1 MTSFIGTLAGGE
13 QTQWKTE
20 YGEDIVLL
28 VEGGEWALGVMA
40 ISRETNEVRSKL
52 RQELKRF
59 KERLSLPMLH
69 VTHDLKE
76 AIFLGDNILSIVK
89 GRISESWFQRQ
100 VELLAE
106 DDSGGI

>member
-1 MTSFIGTLAGGE
+1 MTSPMTYDEELSNEKVLFILHRESGAALYSHEFIPGGLDPQLLSGFVSAMTSFIGTLAGGE

-52 RQELKRF
+52 R
-59 KERLSLPMLH
+59 
-69 VTHDLKE
+69 
-76 AIFLGDNILSIVK
+76 
-89 GRISESWFQRQ
+89 
-100 VELLAE
+100 
-106 DDSGGI
+106 